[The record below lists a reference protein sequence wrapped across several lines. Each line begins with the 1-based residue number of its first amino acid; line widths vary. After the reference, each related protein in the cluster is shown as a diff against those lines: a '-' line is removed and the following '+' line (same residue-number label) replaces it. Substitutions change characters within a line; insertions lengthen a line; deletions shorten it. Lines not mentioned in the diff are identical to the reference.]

1 MIKMFAQAVAA
12 GLLAGVAAVAIFGLM
27 VLGVNYS
34 APASAPVAEPPSNW
48 SQVEPYRRSFGD
60 VWEWRDARD
69 GCRYLVHRDNGS
81 PYRYVSLGRRCP

>member
-1 MIKMFAQAVAA
+1 MKAFLEAVATGLVGGIFVA
-12 GLLAGVAAVAIFGLM
+12 GIVAGVGYL
-27 VLGVNYS
+27 VLNP
-34 APASAPVAEPPSNW
+34 PASAPVAEPPSNW